1 MADHFKNYPWENH
14 PLGPMELWPQS
25 LKSAV
30 SAALA
35 APYPVRYGR
44 HSLCRITDL
53 VMFVVGGVVGTRAQP
68 RIQRCLCCHVRH
80 QASGIIR
87 QGRENRHVIFFLR
100 V

>member
-44 HSLCRITDL
+44 HSL
-53 VMFVVGGVVGTRAQP
+53 G
-68 RIQRCLCCHVRH
+68 
-80 QASGIIR
+80 ASCY
-87 QGRENRHVIFFLR
+87 
-100 V
+100 